1 MISFR
6 DREFIIKHYGLFSLI
21 ISVISLLSS
30 FVLVYFD
37 MQFFKY
43 KFIMYDP
50 LSIIY
55 LTFGIV
61 VSVFMVYLLN
71 RLFKVYAFISNKS
84 AYKRFFI
91 IILYFIE
98 IFIIISILDEIYP
111 ALFLGLLR
119 SIHFILLA
127 TMLSLLMLKLEAL
140 GIRTHYTSNSMNIR
154 MSEFRI
160 FNDLSISIIILW
172 LAFGMASLWGVPLFE
187 RIYIS
192 IAENRIID
200 YFLSALI
207 ILLAFSSPYVLSRT
221 CESGIPN
228 IGYKVLIGLSIIL
241 SIILSNVLFFDIYAV
256 IYIKIIEIISFMI
269 FIMFFSS
276 VLDKIIPSLSL
287 SKELLLEV
295 TLKEPK
301 VIIMEYYLKTFGSD
315 KSSLAKTLVDKLT
328 EPAEIGREID
338 RFDTILI
345 YTIRGSPLIE
355 YLEGNLMHYL
365 IDEEGRSNVPIY
377 TITLTKSLT
386 LPKIY
391 RVGKEVWRYE
401 VGIDPTY
408 TPYVIERI
416 RKEVNSKNMLIIIEN
431 PADLINLIGF
441 KRFYELLHSIIERL
455 RVNDML
461 VVFTPID
468 LIDERTLNALRN
480 IAMKVIM
487 I

>member
-1 MISFR
+1 LISFR
-6 DREFIIKHYGLFSLI
+6 DRESIIKYYGLFSLI

-30 FVLVYFD
+30 SILVYLD
-37 MQFFKY
+37 MEFFKY
-43 KFIMYDP
+43 KFTMYDP

-61 VSVFMVYLLN
+61 ISVFMVNLLN
-71 RLFKVYAFISNKS
+71 RLFKVYAFIQNKS

-98 IFIIISILDEIYP
+98 IFIIITILDEIYP
-111 ALFLGLLR
+111 AFFLGLLR
-119 SIHFILLA
+119 SIHFMLLA
-127 TMLSLLMLKLEAL
+127 TMLSLLMLKLEAS
-140 GIRTHYTSNSMNIR
+140 GVRTYYTINSRDIR
-154 MSEFRI
+154 MSEFKI

-172 LAFGMASLWGVPLFE
+172 LAFGMALLWGVPLFE
-187 RIYIS
+187 RIRILLV
-192 IAENRIID
+192 ENRIID
-200 YFLSALI
+200 YFLSSLI

-221 CESGIPN
+221 CECRIPD
-228 IGYKVLIGLSIIL
+228 IGFKVLIGLSIIL
-241 SIILSNVLFFDIYAV
+241 SIILSNVLFFDIYAA
-256 IYIKIIEIISFMI
+256 IYIKIIEITSFMI
-269 FIMFFSS
+269 FIMFFSF
-276 VLDKIIPSLSL
+276 VLDRIIPALSL

-315 KSSLAKTLVDKLT
+315 KSSLAKALVDKLT

-355 YLEGNLMHYL
+355 YLEGNLMNYL
-365 IDEEGRSNVPIY
+365 IDEEGRSSVPIY

-391 RVGKEVWRYE
+391 PVGKEVWRYE

-408 TPYVIERI
+408 TPYVIERV

-455 RVNDML
+455 RVNDTL
-461 VVFTPID
+461 VVFTPVD
-468 LIDERTLNALRN
+468 LIDERILNALRN

>member
-6 DREFIIKHYGLFSLI
+6 DRESIIKHYGLFSLI
-21 ISVISLLSS
+21 ISFVSLLSS

-37 MQFFKY
+37 IEFFKY
-43 KFIMYDP
+43 KFTMYDP

-61 VSVFMVYLLN
+61 ISVFMVYLLN
-71 RLFKVYAFISNKS
+71 RLFKVYAFLSNKS

-111 ALFLGLLR
+111 VFFLGLLR

-140 GIRTHYTSNSMNIR
+140 GIRTYYTINSKDIR
-154 MSEFRI
+154 MSEFGI

-192 IAENRIID
+192 LAENRIID

-228 IGYKVLIGLSIIL
+228 IGFKVLIGLSITL
-241 SIILSNVLFFDIYAV
+241 SIILSNVLFFDVYAV

-301 VIIMEYYLKTFGSD
+301 VVIVEYYLKTFGLD

-355 YLEGNLMHYL
+355 YLEVNLMHYL
-365 IDEEGRSNVPIY
+365 IDEEGRSSVPIY

-391 RVGKEVWRYE
+391 PVGKEVWRYE

-408 TPYVIERI
+408 TPYVVERV
-416 RKEVNSKNMLIIIEN
+416 RKEVDSKNMLVIIEN

-461 VVFTPID
+461 VVFVPVD
-468 LIDERTLNALRN
+468 LIDKKTLNALRN
-480 IAMKVIM
+480 IAMKVVM
-487 I
+487 V

>member
-6 DREFIIKHYGLFSLI
+6 DRESIIKHYGLFSLI
-21 ISVISLLSS
+21 ISFVSLLSS

-37 MQFFKY
+37 IEFFKY
-43 KFIMYDP
+43 KFTMYDP

-91 IILYFIE
+91 IILYLIE
-98 IFIIISILDEIYP
+98 IFIIISILDEIFP
-111 ALFLGLLR
+111 VLVLGLLR
-119 SIHFILLA
+119 CIHFILLA
-127 TMLSLLMLKLEAL
+127 TMLSLLMTKLEAL
-140 GIRTHYTSNSMNIR
+140 GIRTYYTIDSENIR

-160 FNDLSISIIILW
+160 FNDLSISVVILW

-187 RIYIS
+187 RIYVS
-192 IAENRIID
+192 LVENRVVD
-200 YFLSALI
+200 YLLSILIVSLAFLSA
-207 ILLAFSSPYVLSRT
+207 YVLSRT
-221 CESGIPN
+221 YGSGIPN
-228 IGYKVLIGLSIIL
+228 IGFKSLIGLSIIL
-241 SIILSNVLFFDIYAV
+241 TIILSKVLFFDVYALM
-256 IYIKIIEIISFMI
+256 YIKIIEILSFMI
-269 FIMFFSS
+269 FIMFLSS
-276 VLDKIIPSLSL
+276 VLDKIIPALSL
-287 SKELLLEV
+287 SKESLLEV

-301 VIIMEYYLKTFGSD
+301 IIIIEYYLKTFGSD

-355 YLEGNLMHYL
+355 YLEGNLTHYL
-365 IDEEGRSNVPIY
+365 IDEEGKSSVPIY

-391 RVGKEVWRYE
+391 PVGKEVWRYE

-416 RKEVNSKNMLIIIEN
+416 RKEINSKNMLVIIEN

-461 VVFTPID
+461 VIFTPID
-468 LIDERTLNALRN
+468 LIDEKTLNALRN
-480 IAMKVIM
+480 IAMKVVM

>member
-6 DREFIIKHYGLFSLI
+6 DRESIIGHYGLFSL
-21 ISVISLLSS
+21 VISISSLLIS
-30 FVLVYFD
+30 FIFIYID
-37 MQFFKY
+37 IEFFKY

-61 VSVFMVYLLN
+61 ISVFMVYLLN
-71 RLFKVYAFISNKS
+71 RLFKLYAFIADKS
-84 AYKRFFI
+84 AYKKFFI
-91 IILYFIE
+91 ITLYIIE
-98 IFIIISILDEIYP
+98 VFIIISILDEIFP
-111 ALFLGLLR
+111 VLVLGLLR

-127 TMLSLLMLKLEAL
+127 TILSLFMIKLEAL
-140 GIRTHYTSNSMNIR
+140 GVRTYYTINSENIR
-154 MSEFRI
+154 MSEFRF
-160 FNDLSISIIILW
+160 FNDLSISVVILW
-172 LAFGMASLWGVPLFE
+172 LAFGMASLWGVPLFK
-187 RIYIS
+187 RIYVS
-192 IAENRIID
+192 LAENRVVD
-200 YFLSALI
+200 YFLSALV
-207 ILLAFSSPYVLSRT
+207 ILLAFSSIYVLFKT

-228 IGYKVLIGLSIIL
+228 IGFKILIVSSIIL
-241 SIILSNVLFFDIYAV
+241 SIILSNVLFFDVYALM
-256 IYIKIIEIISFMI
+256 YIKIIEILSFMI

-276 VLDKIIPSLSL
+276 VLDKIIPALSL

-295 TLKEPK
+295 ALKEPK
-301 VIIMEYYLKTFGSD
+301 VIIIEYYLKSFGSD
-315 KSSLAKTLVDKLT
+315 KSFLAKTLVDKLT

-365 IDEEGRSNVPIY
+365 IDEEGRSSVPIY

-391 RVGKEVWRYE
+391 PVGKEVWRYE

-408 TPYVIERI
+408 TPYVVERV
-416 RKEVNSKNMLIIIEN
+416 RKEVDSKNMLVIIEN

-461 VVFTPID
+461 VVFVPVD
-468 LIDERTLNALRN
+468 LIDEKTLNALRN
-480 IAMKVIM
+480 IAMKVVM
-487 I
+487 V

>member
-6 DREFIIKHYGLFSLI
+6 DRESIIKYYGLFSLI

-30 FVLVYFD
+30 SILVYLD
-37 MQFFKY
+37 MEFFKY
-43 KFIMYDP
+43 KFTMYDP

-61 VSVFMVYLLN
+61 ISVFMVNLLN
-71 RLFKVYAFISNKS
+71 RLFKVYAFIQNKS

-98 IFIIISILDEIYP
+98 IFIIITILDEIYP
-111 ALFLGLLR
+111 AFFLGLLR
-119 SIHFILLA
+119 SIHFMLLA
-127 TMLSLLMLKLEAL
+127 TMLSLLMLKLEAS
-140 GIRTHYTSNSMNIR
+140 GVRTYYTINSRDIR
-154 MSEFRI
+154 MSEFKI

-172 LAFGMASLWGVPLFE
+172 LAFGMALLWGVPLFE
-187 RIYIS
+187 RIRILLV
-192 IAENRIID
+192 ENRIID
-200 YFLSALI
+200 YFLSSLI

-221 CESGIPN
+221 CECRIPD
-228 IGYKVLIGLSIIL
+228 IGFKVLIGLSIIL
-241 SIILSNVLFFDIYAV
+241 SIILSNVLFFDIYAA
-256 IYIKIIEIISFMI
+256 IYIKIIEITSFMI
-269 FIMFFSS
+269 FIMFFSF
-276 VLDKIIPSLSL
+276 VLDRIIPALSL

-315 KSSLAKTLVDKLT
+315 KSSLAKALVDKLT

-355 YLEGNLMHYL
+355 YLEGNLMNYL
-365 IDEEGRSNVPIY
+365 IDEEGRSSVPIY

-391 RVGKEVWRYE
+391 PVGKEVWRYE

-408 TPYVIERI
+408 TPYVIERV

-455 RVNDML
+455 RVNDTL
-461 VVFTPID
+461 VVFTPVD
-468 LIDERTLNALRN
+468 LIDERILNALRN